1 MKVLLASGSFDDI
14 ARDRVNQ
21 VDGVLDRGEFQGMRN
36 VNMQIHDAA
45 AIPSLIDEDRR
56 SRQSAYRPRSM
67 EEIQQDPTLG
77 IKVRTVSDDDFFGQ
91 PH

>member
-1 MKVLLASGSFDDI
+1 MKVLLASGRFDDI

-21 VDGVLDRGEFQGMRN
+21 ATICSIVMSFKGWGLLICN
-36 VNMQIHDAA
+36 AA

-56 SRQSAYRPRSM
+56 SRQSAYRPRPL
-67 EEIQQDPTLG
+67 EEIQQDPRLG
-77 IKVRTVSDDDFFGQ
+77 ITVRTVSDDDFFGQ